1 MIERVFFSELLFTAW
16 MLAVAFE
23 VIEQPHNVRLFLLC
37 MKYTCLGL
45 LRTVGLY

>member
-1 MIERVFFSELLFTAW
+1 MIERVFFTLAFTLW

-45 LRTVGLY
+45 LRMAGLY

>member
-1 MIERVFFSELLFTAW
+1 MNQIFFGTLFALW
-16 MLAVAFE
+16 LFAVTFE